1 MKFGRIWKPLGD
13 LFIKFRRGGGL
24 ALKSFIEHFGAFA
37 AM

>member
-13 LFIKFRRGGGL
+13 LFIKLRRGGL